1 MLVIENNK
9 IKLTRGDTM
18 RLTVSLTDSSGA
30 PVVLDQ
36 GDSIYFRLKKSAKA
50 EELLIN
56 KYGDVSQMLIELD
69 EADTK
74 DIPFGK
80 YKYEI
85 EVVYDGD
92 HYTIIENEDFTIGEE
107 LENHG

>member
-18 RLTVSLTDSSGA
+18 RLTINLTDSSGN
-30 PVVLDQ
+30 PVTLSEN
-36 GDSIYFRLKKSAKA
+36 DSIIFRMKKNARI
-50 EELLIN
+50 ETMLIE
-56 KYGDVSQMLIELD
+56 KYGDTSQMLIELD
-69 EADTK
+69 QQDTVK
-74 DIPFGK
+74 IPFGA